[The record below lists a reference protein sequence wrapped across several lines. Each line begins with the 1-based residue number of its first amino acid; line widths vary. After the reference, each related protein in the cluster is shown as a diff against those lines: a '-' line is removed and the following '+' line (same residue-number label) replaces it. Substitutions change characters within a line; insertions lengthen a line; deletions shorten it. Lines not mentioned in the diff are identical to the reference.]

1 VWYLGNVP
9 IRAYAIFIVIGIVI
23 ACAVTEVR
31 MRARGAP
38 KWAVL
43 DIAVWAVPFGI
54 VGARL
59 YHVITS
65 PQRFFGEDGDPARIF
80 YIWEGGLGIWGSV
93 AGGAVGVWLACRQ
106 LKLPFLMVADAA
118 AVGLP
123 LAQAVGRLGNWF
135 NNELY
140 GSETT
145 LPWGL
150 RVYQMV
156 DGRAVVGPDGEPIPY
171 EGLYHPTFLYEALWN
186 VGVAILVWQ
195 LGKRLKLGR
204 GRAFALYVM
213 AYTAGRFWI
222 EMLRI
227 DDTAR
232 EPRPGAEDLVLTILG
247 QRVNVWVSAA
257 LFVAALV
264 YFVRV
269 RGPQEF
275 VVPTEDGSGYR
286 VVTEQEYAEHQAA
299 AAGRTGA
306 DRGEPDD
313 GTPGEPSAGADA
325 AAPDGSAGSGG
336 AEPDATTV
344 LTDTAEPAQERA
356 AEDPPDAGPDRTGS

>member
-38 KWAVL
+38 NWAVL

-186 VGVAILVWQ
+186 VGVAILV
-195 LGKRLKLGR
+195 
-204 GRAFALYVM
+204 
-213 AYTAGRFWI
+213 
-222 EMLRI
+222 RI

-299 AAGRTGA
+299 AAGGTGA
-306 DRGEPDD
+306 DRGEVDD
-313 GTPGEPSAGADA
+313 GTPG
-325 AAPDGSAGSGG
+325 GSAGSGG
-336 AEPDATTV
+336 AEPDGTTV
-344 LTDTAEPAQERA
+344 LTGTAEPAQERA